1 MAEQPETIETSWDGK
16 ETCLSIEAEP
26 FTNIYEGAP
35 AACVWAILEG
45 KNIMAA
51 IYPPD
56 GFAILAAWNRKQ
68 IVTTGGPHA
77 RP

>member
-1 MAEQPETIETSWDGK
+1 MRPNVTSVAARVAEQPETIETSWDGK

-51 IYPPD
+51 MYPP
-56 GFAILAAWNRKQ
+56 
-68 IVTTGGPHA
+68 TGSTF
-77 RP
+77 